1 MWRPDLRRTEP
12 QTVEVHHALDM
23 GALFVGEVV
32 HVILRSDQ
40 PLFLAR
46 ESDENQRM
54 MTRLRAQAVQQ
65 ARQQRRSC
73 PVVDYAV
80 AKAVDLIGMRTDYD
94 DLPRSTRQHANNVRW
109 KLPVER
115 LLGEICLLASGL
127 RQPLPD
133 QRFAFAVLG

>member
-54 MTRLRAQAVQQ
+54 MTRLRAQAGQQ

-80 AKAVDLIGMRTDYD
+80 AKAVDLIGMRSDYD
-94 DLPRSTRQHANNVRW
+94 DLPRFARPAANNRPG
-109 KLPVER
+109 KPSVEPPP
-115 LLGEICLLASGL
+115 GEICLLASGL
-127 RQPLPD
+127 RKPFPD